1 MKQSTS
7 FAQVATNFLNVL
19 QGYTKGIRFLLVMFL
34 TLTASTAWGATYNF
48 SNIPTSGWKTN
59 GGSQTINGKSW
70 TYSSATYVGCS
81 DKEKIQIG
89 SRNNPQT
96 SNWTIQIPISSFG
109 ANIKVTK
116 VAITAY
122 TTATTAT
129 YDISVNGSSVKSG
142 NLTTSSATY
151 SSNTLNATTGSIVVT
166 LKGSSNSKAMY
177 LSDIAVTYETAAAA
191 TYKVTYNANGATSGT
206 VPTDATSYTSGT
218 TVTVKSNSGNLA
230 KTGHTFG
237 GWNTNSSGT
246 GTNYT
251 AGSGTF
257 TIADNTTL
265 YAKWT
270 VNTHTLTWNVNGGND
285 LTGTYTQ
292 GTVAY
297 GTTIT
302 KPSDPTRTG
311 HTFKGWSIDGTN
323 IVTPA
328 STMPDNDLTYIAL
341 WTPLTQY
348 TVKWIVNGN
357 EYTEGTPTASVYE
370 GAKWSSL
377 TLPTAP
383 NPNAYCG
390 QVFAGWTTTNIG
402 STGLDKDND
411 ATAIQNLNLM
421 TSENKSS
428 KTNTITDNIT
438 FHAVFADYVNE

>member
-1 MKQSTS
+1 MNQSTFS
-7 FAQVATNFLNVL
+7 NQLTAIGKRLVMVLTMLLIVGIGQVWGAEVFKETFKNSTGTAGFSGNAGAGTFVADNTGWTNQNPYGAGGAAKFGTGKKIGEAETPSINCGIGVTSATLTFKSGAWSGDAKTLKLSYTNCSGAATVTLKDAQWSEYTVELTNITGNIKIKFTGNATSNA
-19 QGYTKGIRFLLVMFL
+19 RFLLDDVVV
-34 TLTASTAWGATYNF
+34 STTDAPTTY
-48 SNIPTSGWKTN
+48 T
-59 GGSQTINGKSW
+59 
-70 TYSSATYVGCS
+70 
-81 DKEKIQIG
+81 
-89 SRNNPQT
+89 
-96 SNWTIQIPISSFG
+96 
-109 ANIKVTK
+109 
-116 VAITAY
+116 
-122 TTATTAT
+122 
-129 YDISVNGSSVKSG
+129 
-142 NLTTSSATY
+142 
-151 SSNTLNATTGSIVVT
+151 
-166 LKGSSNSKAMY
+166 
-177 LSDIAVTYETAAAA
+177 
-191 TYKVTYNANGATSGT
+191 VTYNKNGATSGS
-206 VPTDATSYTSGT
+206 VPTDAASYTSGA

-230 KTGHTFG
+230 KTGYTFG
-237 GWNTNSSGT
+237 GWNTKADGT
-246 GTNYT
+246 GINYN

-383 NPNAYCG
+383 NPNDYCG

-438 FHAVFADYVNE
+438 FYAVFADYANQ